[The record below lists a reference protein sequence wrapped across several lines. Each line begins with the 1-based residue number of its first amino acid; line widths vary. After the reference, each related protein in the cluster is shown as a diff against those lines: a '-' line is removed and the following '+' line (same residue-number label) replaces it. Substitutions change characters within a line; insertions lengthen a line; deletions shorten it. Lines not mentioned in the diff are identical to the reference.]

1 MGFTNPESYLKP
13 ATPKIKPYQV
23 KIMRFL
29 IIDDSS
35 VDRHVLASILETLG
49 HDVDRCESATD
60 ALSII
65 EAGKYNL
72 VFLDVVMPEQDGYK
86 FLRTVRLNPSTAS
99 QYVVFC
105 SSKKTPLEIDYGVRR
120 AGANDY
126 LPKPVSRESIE
137 QVLAKI
143 PA

>member
-1 MGFTNPESYLKP
+1 MK
-13 ATPKIKPYQV
+13 
-23 KIMRFL
+23 FL

-35 VDRHVLASILETLG
+35 VDRHALSSMLEQLG

-60 ALSII
+60 ALGTVETGQYDS
-65 EAGKYNL
+65 

-86 FLRTVRLNPSTAS
+86 FLRTVRLNPGTAN
-99 QYVVFC
+99 QHVVFC
-105 SSKKTPLEIDYGVRR
+105 SNKKTPLEINYGLQR

>member
-1 MGFTNPESYLKP
+1 
-13 ATPKIKPYQV
+13 
-23 KIMRFL
+23 MRFL

-35 VDRHVLASILETLG
+35 VDSHALASMLELLG
-49 HDVDRCESATD
+49 HEVDRCESATD
-60 ALSII
+60 ALSTVA
-65 EAGKYNL
+65 AGAYDS

-86 FLRTVRLNPSTAS
+86 FLRTVRLNAVTAK
-99 QYVVFC
+99 QHVVFC
-105 SSKKTPLEIDYGVRR
+105 SSKKTPLEINYGVQR

-137 QVLAKI
+137 AVLAKI